1 MRPSTKTSRPRRQ
14 DRVSS
19 PDDAHG
25 APPAESGDAPADRP
39 LRVVD
44 VATFYGE
51 KAGGIRT
58 YLDAKQAW
66 ARTEPGIEHTLVIP
80 GLPER
85 STRERVEVPSVR
97 AVATN
102 GYRVPLGWGGLR
114 RVLVE
119 REPDVVIAHDPF
131 WAARGLP
138 RLLEG
143 TGIKTVCVHHGAVG
157 HDARSIPGPFGFW
170 SSVLSRE
177 FHRVYREFDAVM
189 AAIDTVPEFGLR
201 ATIPLRFGLDPVFAP
216 LAGGEVERGE
226 EVLYAGRMAAAKC
239 VDDLLRA
246 AALSEE
252 PWPLRLV
259 GVGPA
264 RGRLERL
271 ADELGIRERVTFQD
285 FVGDRAALAAHYRA
299 AACVVLP
306 GRWETFGLAAYEAAA
321 SGGSVVCCTSAGSLA
336 AIDGLAETFPP
347 GPHGG
352 PGSWGAQTRA
362 RNLLAAIERAR
373 HAQPDQQRAAA
384 LSASSSWAYAL
395 RAELTHLRELVQGP
409 AAAGAVTA

>member
-1 MRPSTKTSRPRRQ
+1 M
-14 DRVSS
+14 SS
-19 PDDAHG
+19 PDDPST
-25 APPAESGDAPADRP
+25 PPAGSAGGTDRP

-66 ARTEPGIEHTLVIP
+66 ARTEPGIDHTLVIP

-85 STRERVEVPSVR
+85 STAERVEVRSVR

-102 GYRVPLGWGGLR
+102 GYRVPFGWADLR
-114 RVLVE
+114 RVLLE
-119 REPDVVIAHDPF
+119 RDPDVVIAHDPF
-131 WAARGLP
+131 WAGRGLP
-138 RLLEG
+138 RLLAG

-157 HDARSIPGPFGFW
+157 HDARSIPGSFHFW
-170 SSVLSRE
+170 QRVLSRE
-177 FHRVYREFDAVM
+177 FHRVYRDFDAVM
-189 AAIDTVPEFGLR
+189 SAIDTIPEFGLR

-216 LAGGEVERGE
+216 DPDGVAERGE

-246 AALSEE
+246 TALSEE
-252 PWPLRLV
+252 PWPLRLI

-264 RGRLERL
+264 KGRLERL
-271 ADELGIRERVTFQD
+271 AEELGISGRVTFED
-285 FVGDRAALAAHYRA
+285 FVDDRAELARRYRR

-336 AIDGLAETFPP
+336 TIDGLAETFPP

-362 RNLLAAIERAR
+362 ANLLAAIERAR
-373 HAQPDQQRAAA
+373 TAQPDRQRAAA

-395 RAELTHLRELVQGP
+395 RAELTHLRELVQRP
-409 AAAGAVTA
+409 AATEAITS

>member
-1 MRPSTKTSRPRRQ
+1 M
-14 DRVSS
+14 SS
-19 PDDAHG
+19 PSDPGSSPRDG
-25 APPAESGDAPADRP
+25 FSPSPGGSSGEARP

-66 ARTEPGIEHTLVIP
+66 ARREPAIDHTLVIP

-85 STRERVEVPSVR
+85 STAERVEVPSVR

-102 GYRVPLGWGGLR
+102 GYRVPLGWGDLR
-114 RVLVE
+114 RVLLE

-138 RLLEG
+138 KLLAG
-143 TGIKTVCVHHGAVG
+143 SGIKTVAVHHGAVG
-157 HDARSIPGPFGFW
+157 HDARSIPGSFHFW
-170 SSVLSRE
+170 SRVLSRE
-177 FHRVYREFDAVM
+177 FNRVFTGFDAIM
-189 AAIDTVPEFGLR
+189 SAIDTVPEFGIR
-201 ATIPLRFGLDPVFAP
+201 STIPLRFGLDPVFAP
-216 LAGGEVERGE
+216 DPADAAQRGDEVI
-226 EVLYAGRMAAAKC
+226 YAGRIAAAKS
-239 VDDLLRA
+239 VEDLIRA
-246 AALSEE
+246 AALAEE
-252 PWPLRLV
+252 PWPLHLI

-264 RGRLERL
+264 KGRMERL
-271 ADELGIRERVTFQD
+271 AADLGIADRVRFED
-285 FVGDRAALAAHYRA
+285 FVDDRAALARRYRR

-336 AIDGLAETFPP
+336 TIDGLAETFPP

-352 PGSWGAQTRA
+352 PGSFGAAERA
-362 RNLLAAIERAR
+362 RNLHAAIERAR
-373 HAQPDQQRAAA
+373 HAAPDQQRAAA
-384 LSASSSWAYAL
+384 LSAASSWDLAL
-395 RAELTHLRELVQGP
+395 RAELTHLRELVHGP
-409 AAAGAVTA
+409 AAADPVLA

>member
-1 MRPSTKTSRPRRQ
+1 M
-14 DRVSS
+14 SS
-19 PDDAHG
+19 PSEPPSASPADQASG
-25 APPAESGDAPADRP
+25 APGRRP

-66 ARTEPGIEHTLVIP
+66 ARHEPAIDHTLVIP

-85 STRERVEVPSVR
+85 STAERVEVASVR

-102 GYRVPLGWGGLR
+102 GYRVPLGWSELR

-131 WAARGLP
+131 WAGRGLP
-138 RLLEG
+138 KLLAG
-143 TGIKTVCVHHGAVG
+143 TGIKTVAVHHGAVG
-157 HDARSIPGPFGFW
+157 HDARSIPGSFRFW
-170 SSVLSRE
+170 ARFLCAE
-177 FHRVYREFDAVM
+177 FNRVYRDFDAIM

-201 ATIPLRFGLDPVFAP
+201 STIPLRFGLDPAFSPEPGAP
-216 LAGGEVERGE
+216 AERGE

-246 AALSEE
+246 TALSED
-252 PWPLRLV
+252 PWPLRLI

-264 RGRLERL
+264 KGRLERL
-271 ADELGIRERVTFQD
+271 AADLGITERVTFED
-285 FVGDRAALAAHYRA
+285 FVDNRAELARRYRA

-336 AIDGLAETFPP
+336 TIDGLAETFPP

-352 PGSWGAQTRA
+352 PGSWGAHRRA
-362 RNLLAAIERAR
+362 EGLLAAIERAR
-373 HAQPDQQRAAA
+373 LVQPDQQRAAA
-384 LSASSSWAYAL
+384 LAAASSWDLAL
-395 RAELTHLRELVQGP
+395 RAELAHLRELVHGP
-409 AAAGAVTA
+409 ALPGAVLA